1 MSSAD
6 SGRAAPSAIMPPQVT
21 AAGFAVIL
29 GFMLLFPFLR
39 ISFGGAEQPRLLI
52 HLFKTDFG
60 FNIFAV
66 LLLLTPL
73 AGIIIAM
80 MARSTWYIT
89 VAITAAIG
97 VILVP
102 LTIFTLQLQ
111 SRSTPNIMAHVAPAW
126 GTFVFPTGLG
136 IIAVVSALTALRARQ
151 ARR

>member
-80 MARSTWYIT
+80 MARSTVDQHLTSWHT
-89 VAITAAIG
+89 SRRPGA
-97 VILVP
+97 P
-102 LTIFTLQLQ
+102 LFSQPVWGSSPSFQL
-111 SRSTPNIMAHVAPAW
+111 
-126 GTFVFPTGLG
+126 
-136 IIAVVSALTALRARQ
+136 
-151 ARR
+151 